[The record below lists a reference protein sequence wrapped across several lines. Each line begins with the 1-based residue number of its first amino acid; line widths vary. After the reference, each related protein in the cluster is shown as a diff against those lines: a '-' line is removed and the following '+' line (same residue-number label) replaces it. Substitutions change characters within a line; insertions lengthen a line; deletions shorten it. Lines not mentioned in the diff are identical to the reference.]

1 MRLFGKNNPAKIYAT
16 LGIKEF
22 AKKKKA
28 LFLKIDPDV
37 KLETLDIDGNKI
49 DGIDNHDLVNY
60 LKSIGYKHLGFNK
73 AFEHNQ
79 PRYTFRLDLTQ
90 GIE

>member
-1 MRLFGKNNPAKIYAT
+1 MIKELTN
-16 LGIKEF
+16 GIKQF

-37 KLETLDIDGNKI
+37 KLESLDLDGNKI
-49 DGIDNHDLVNY
+49 DGVDNFELVDY
-60 LKSIGYKHLGFNK
+60 LKSIGFKHLGFNK

-79 PRYTFRLDLTQ
+79 PRYTFRLDL
-90 GIE
+90 